1 MTNLEYIFLFAEK
14 HNFPKSDCEVVFNAV
29 DDGSGKDIYTT
40 DDDILAVRFDKNLVE
55 NEIRMEDIRFDI
67 DSDFPE
73 DVFSMWQKDNPEISF
88 KEWIAM
94 GKYIPTIIQNADFLY
109 ELDSLTKEIEMKLE
123 SVFSN
128 LETDD
133 GDSDFYEDDEYYNQN
148 EKDWKRILVRTKISL
163 FAPNSL
169 ASCKRWG

>member
-14 HNFPKSDCEVVFNAV
+14 HNFPKTECEVVFNAV
-29 DDGSGKDIYTT
+29 DDGSGRDIYTT
-40 DDDILAVRFDKNLVE
+40 DDDIRAVRFDKSLID
-55 NEIRMEDIRFDI
+55 NEIKMEDIRFDI

-133 GDSDFYEDDEYYNQN
+133 GDSDFYEDDEDD
-148 EKDWKRILVRTKISL
+148 EDDEE
-163 FAPNSL
+163 
-169 ASCKRWG
+169 

>member
-1 MTNLEYIFLFAEK
+1 MTNVEYIFLFAEK

-40 DDDILAVRFDKNLVE
+40 DDDILSVRFDKNLVE

-88 KEWIAM
+88 REWIAM

-133 GDSDFYEDDEYYNQN
+133 GDSDFYEDDE
-148 EKDWKRILVRTKISL
+148 E
-163 FAPNSL
+163 
-169 ASCKRWG
+169 